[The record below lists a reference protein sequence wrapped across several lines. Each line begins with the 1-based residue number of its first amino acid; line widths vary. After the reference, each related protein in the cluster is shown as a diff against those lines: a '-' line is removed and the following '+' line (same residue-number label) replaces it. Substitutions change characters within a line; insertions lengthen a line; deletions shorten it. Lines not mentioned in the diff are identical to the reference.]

1 MREARPRPGSLRS
14 GVARSELPPVL
25 VNGRLWRWVVDT
37 LQFRGRHDD
46 KGAEHL
52 DRAVVA
58 ARPDHQPLVAGIQLH
73 VAARLSGHSSRTT
86 TLPPGGGSWA
96 GCVSHIDRCP
106 SRGRLRRRLPLRP
119 AKGGR
124 PADDGR
130 TELEEDPTAAAIPLR
145 GLAEHR
151 CLTPRHGRGTVAMT
165 EGRSRR
171 HTRVPEAGGAREDR
185 TGAMPDHEHA
195 AGARA
200 AAVVPSRRSDVTGT
214 PRDAAARASTRA
226 GPGAALDAR
235 GIDVRSPHRP
245 TAH

>member
-46 KGAEHL
+46 EGAEHL

-86 TLPPGGGSWA
+86 TLPPGGGSSA
-96 GCVSHIDRCP
+96 GCVPASTAGQAGAVTPPDA
-106 SRGRLRRRLPLRP
+106 SAAGQGRRS
-119 AKGGR
+119 
-124 PADDGR
+124 ADVGR
-130 TELEEDPTAAAIPLR
+130 TELEEDPSAAAIPLR

-214 PRDAAARASTRA
+214 PRDAAARASARA